1 MPALR
6 PLAPLL
12 LAALA
17 WLAATP
23 AVAVD
28 CAPAAV
34 VCVPEESTLAAA
46 FTGVPHGGTIDVAPG
61 VYAAPADNLGF
72 RLGGNRNRSF
82 TVRARST
89 GAVTLDG
96 QGSRI
101 VVVLEDLAAGRW
113 ITFEGLRFV
122 SGRTNA
128 PDRAGGVTLKGARA
142 SFVDCDF
149 LGNLGGSGSTAGAG
163 LGLYGSSKALV
174 VRALFEDNRTLTEGA
189 AIFAQRGLGAINNQ
203 PNELW
208 VHASTFRDN
217 CETGSGLTDCTTGNA
232 AGGAILIRNSSAWIS
247 DSLFENNVAGWT
259 GGAIY
264 AFGGFSCAI
273 PHCAAFATDL
283 TVVRS
288 RFVGNRADGANAPAQ
303 TFGGAI
309 QVEDCARARIYHSVF
324 EDNWADWGGAV
335 DDFRARLEIRD
346 TVFRGNRATGTATLA
361 GAGGAVLALSGDADT
376 CPGGPA
382 ENFPAVAV
390 TIARTLFE
398 GGSIAAQEA
407 QTGGCLSIGGDN
419 AGGGTNCQAGHTARC
434 AQVSITETAFFDCT
448 VQRSSSAAFVFG
460 GGFVLNRAFATL
472 TNSVLARNRAIDDGA
487 STPQG
492 GGGSVREDTVL
503 SMNDVLFSGNTAEL
517 ADDLQVINAPQPSE
531 TEVRYYSA
539 TSGSPPDAELLDLP
553 GERAA
558 STPLTD
564 SESWLVYG
572 WSGSSATLDGSAVSN
587 NPRNGRV
594 ATSAGSHTLAVA
606 GGASDSAIHPAAA
619 VPETTLEAAN
629 PCPTGATALSW
640 TTPSGAFV
648 GSFVD
653 QGVSGGT
660 ASGSANVTP
669 PGTVTYRRLAITAQ
683 GGHLAE
689 ATVFVGACGVLFA
702 DGFESGNTSGWSS
715 TQG

>member
-1 MPALR
+1 
-6 PLAPLL
+6 
-12 LAALA
+12 
-17 WLAATP
+17 
-23 AVAVD
+23 V
-28 CAPAAV
+28 
-34 VCVPEESTLAAA
+34 
-46 FTGVPHGGTIDVAPG
+46 
-61 VYAAPADNLGF
+61 
-72 RLGGNRNRSF
+72 
-82 TVRARST
+82 
-89 GAVTLDG
+89 
-96 QGSRI
+96 
-101 VVVLEDLAAGRW
+101 
-113 ITFEGLRFV
+113 TFEGLRFV

-142 SFVDCDF
+142 TFVDCDF
-149 LGNLGGSGSTAGAG
+149 LGNLGGAGSSAGAG

-174 VRALFEDNRTLTEGA
+174 VRARFEDNRAVTEGA
-189 AIFAQRGLGAINNQ
+189 AIFAQRGLGANNNQ

-217 CETGSGLTDCTTGNA
+217 CETGSLTDCTSGNA
-232 AGGAILIRNSSAWIS
+232 AGGAILIRNSSARIS

-264 AFGGFSCAI
+264 AFGGFSCAT
-273 PHCAAFATDL
+273 PHCPAFGADV

-309 QVEDCARARIYHSVF
+309 QVEDCARVRVFHSVF

-335 DDFRARLEIRD
+335 DDFRARLEISD
-346 TVFRGNRATGTATLA
+346 TVFRGNRATGTAALA

-382 ENFPAVAV
+382 ENFPAASVS
-390 TIARTLFE
+390 IARTLFE
-398 GGSIAAQEA
+398 GGSAAAQEA

-419 AGGGTNCQAGHTARC
+419 AGGGTNCQAAHTARC
-434 AQVSITETAFFDCT
+434 AQVNITETAFFDCT
-448 VQRSSSAAFVFG
+448 VQRSSAPAFVFG
-460 GGFVLNRAFATL
+460 GGFVLNRSFATL
-472 TNSVLARNRAIDDGA
+472 TNSVVARNRAIDDGS

-517 ADDLQVINAPQPSE
+517 ANDLQVINAPPPSE
-531 TEVRYYSA
+531 TNVRYRTA

-558 STPLTD
+558 ATALTD

-587 NPRNGRV
+587 NPKNGRV
-594 ATSAGSHTLAVA
+594 ATSTGGHTLAVA
-606 GGASDSAIHPAAA
+606 GGASDGASHAAAA
-619 VPETTLEAAN
+619 VPETTLEADDS
-629 PCPTGATALSW
+629 CPAAATTLRW
-640 TTPSGAFV
+640 TTPAGAFLA
-648 GSFVD
+648 GFVD
-653 QGVSGGT
+653 QGVSGGG
-660 ASGSANVTP
+660 ASGNANVTP

-689 ATVFVGACGVLFA
+689 TTIFVGACGVVFA
-702 DGFESGNTSGWSS
+702 DGFETGNTSRWSD